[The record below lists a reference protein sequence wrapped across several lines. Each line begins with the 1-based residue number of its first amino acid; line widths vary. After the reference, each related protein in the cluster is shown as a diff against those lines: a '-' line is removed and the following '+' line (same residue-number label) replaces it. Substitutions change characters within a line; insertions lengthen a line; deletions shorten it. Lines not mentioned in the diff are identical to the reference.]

1 MPDPE
6 EGSAGF
12 PAHWF
17 FDRRGYFCSVVH
29 PPGYLPQ
36 AQKILPTTNG
46 KEKPTA
52 KAYENDTATHFRSH
66 HFSPQATRSTRR
78 PPTPLVMK

>member
-12 PAHWF
+12 LAHWF

-36 AQKILPTTNG
+36 AQKILPTTIG
-46 KEKPTA
+46 KKKT
-52 KAYENDTATHFRSH
+52 NCQS
-66 HFSPQATRSTRR
+66 
-78 PPTPLVMK
+78 L